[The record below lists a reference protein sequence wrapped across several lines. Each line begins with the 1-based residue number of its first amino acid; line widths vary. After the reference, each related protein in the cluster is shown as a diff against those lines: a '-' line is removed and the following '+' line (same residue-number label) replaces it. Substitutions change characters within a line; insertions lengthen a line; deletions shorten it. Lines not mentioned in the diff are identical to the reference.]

1 MEEQADLRRQL
12 KLLESKNTA
21 LMQSNIGKDNFYF
34 ENSDLIIGN
43 ISRVIGVARN
53 VVKMCVVLILLFCT
67 FFVWSLLIF
76 RVIQLGK
83 KGLNKTLYL
92 YGVKLP

>member
-34 ENSDLIIGN
+34 ENSDLIISN
-43 ISRVIGVARN
+43 ISR
-53 VVKMCVVLILLFCT
+53 KFPLPCVCKDMLF
-67 FFVWSLLIF
+67 
-76 RVIQLGK
+76 
-83 KGLNKTLYL
+83 
-92 YGVKLP
+92 YGSRPALWT

>member
-34 ENSDLIIGN
+34 KNSFFIIGN
-43 ISRVIGVARN
+43 
-53 VVKMCVVLILLFCT
+53 T
-67 FFVWSLLIF
+67 
-76 RVIQLGK
+76 
-83 KGLNKTLYL
+83 GL
-92 YGVKLP
+92 